1 MKAGTQLVM
10 KKLFPGMACTV
21 AHVNGEQFRIDINP
35 PGVKPMELYFHEDE
49 ADEYFEEVDLVLR

>member
-1 MKAGTQLVM
+1 M